1 MKGQIKLGLLAVALT
16 ALLTALAL
24 PALAGA
30 AVKVTVLAAEY
41 NNNLFVATV
50 LAVATA
56 GEDPSDWEVAL
67 SVSGDAVED
76 LIFKG
81 ARLWKIV
88 AKGDVVK
95 PGDLLTATVSE
106 GGVELGSDTATC
118 GAGLPRLRITA
129 ICR

>member
-1 MKGQIKLGLLAVALT
+1 M
-16 ALLTALAL
+16 TALAL

-41 NNNLFVATV
+41 NNNLCVVTV

-56 GEDPSDWEVAL
+56 GEDPNDWNVAL
-67 SVSGDAVED
+67 SVGGDVVED

-88 AKGDVVK
+88 AKGDVVN
-95 PGDLLTATVSE
+95 PGDSLTAEVSE
-106 GGVELGSDTATC
+106 DGGGVAGSDTATC
-118 GAGLPRLRITA
+118 GAGFPRLRITA
-129 ICR
+129 NCK

>member
-1 MKGQIKLGLLAVALT
+1 MKGQIKSKLLAVVFT

-56 GEDPSDWEVAL
+56 GEDPNDWDVAL
-67 SVSGDAVED
+67 SVSGDVVED

-88 AKGDVVK
+88 AKGNVVK
-95 PGDLLTATVSE
+95 PGDSLTAEVSD
-106 GGVELGSDTATC
+106 GLAVVGSDTAAC
-118 GAGLPRLRITA
+118 GPGLPRLRITA
-129 ICR
+129 ICK